1 MFEHEESSD
10 GTRMIKTMTLILPRS
25 SQIFQVEEI
34 SYKLWSNF
42 VGVYRFK
49 YVVSKKEKKKER
61 SKNIFETFEKVW
73 QSKKEQSIFLEIS
86 SMNNNIPIP

>member
-1 MFEHEESSD
+1 
-10 GTRMIKTMTLILPRS
+10 MIKFRRCVS
-25 SQIFQVEEI
+25 
-34 SYKLWSNF
+34 
-42 VGVYRFK
+42 FK

-86 SMNNNIPIP
+86 SMNNNIPIPYNVILLLR